1 MICLIYACYFL
12 FVLFDLF
19 DLRVKKGFKCNLRL
33 YGMKRYLRTVTKR
46 NDRVFSHTLSIPVD
60 IVKKLELSENI
71 VELKIKDGSIVI
83 KKLAE
88 S

>member
-1 MICLIYACYFL
+1 
-12 FVLFDLF
+12 
-19 DLRVKKGFKCNLRL
+19 
-33 YGMKRYLRTVTKR
+33 MKRYFRTVTKR

-60 IVKKLELSENI
+60 IVKKLELSDSI
-71 VELKIKDGSIVI
+71 VELKIKDGLIVI